1 MAAIRKSRA
10 GDCNQWSGSPHSFR
24 SNTPD
29 WHAFGFRPD
38 SRRYRK
44 QCPHAD
50 LSDEASPDD
59 RTMATRPAKSDTPTR
74 RHALLHPHL
83 KLDLPVWP
91 PQGDGISTWCHW
103 ARLGINHHIWPLF
116 ANRALAT
123 AINGLAHLIPFGQ
136 TLPTGTRLAFG
147 RTVAATE
154 NNALTP
160 TCPTKPRPM
169 IEPWLPARRSR
180 TRPHADTLY
189 SIRT

>member
-103 ARLGINHHIWPLF
+103 ARLGIIITYGRYSQIARWRLQSMVWLTSFLSVKHS
-116 ANRALAT
+116 
-123 AINGLAHLIPFGQ
+123 
-136 TLPTGTRLAFG
+136 RLA
-147 RTVAATE
+147 RV
-154 NNALTP
+154 
-160 TCPTKPRPM
+160 
-169 IEPWLPARRSR
+169 WLSAGQSPLPKTMPSRRLVRRSQLR
-180 TRPHADTLY
+180 CSD
-189 SIRT
+189 